1 MMSHI
6 ATITDVVEELK
17 VEWQQAVERGE
28 INDAMQVLIVQL
40 LEEAVR
46 NAVALRILQQ
56 EPRRCFW
63 IW

>member
-6 ATITDVVEELK
+6 ATITGVVEELK
-17 VEWQQAVERGE
+17 VEWQQAAERGE

-46 NAVALRILQQ
+46 IWQS
-56 EPRRCFW
+56 RRQNRHQPSLY
-63 IW
+63 